1 MTPVVKA
8 LFTDLG
14 SETANLAVQC
24 YGGHGFIRESGVEQ
38 YIRDARI
45 TQIYEGTNGIQALD
59 LVGRKLPTEMGRL
72 LRTFFHPIAQ
82 FIEANSGE
90 GPLQPMIKGLEKA
103 FGALQLATAWIG
115 EKGMADPEQAASA
128 ASEYLRLMGFVGMGY
143 CFAKASVLSLGK
155 LAAGDEEAAF
165 YDAKIKTARFFFERM
180 LPQVGSLLAQIK
192 AGKASMMALDEAVF

>member
-1 MTPVVKA
+1 
-8 LFTDLG
+8 
-14 SETANLAVQC
+14 
-24 YGGHGFIRESGVEQ
+24 
-38 YIRDARI
+38 
-45 TQIYEGTNGIQALD
+45 
-59 LVGRKLPTEMGRL
+59 
-72 LRTFFHPIAQ
+72 
-82 FIEANSGE
+82 
-90 GPLQPMIKGLEKA
+90 
-103 FGALQLATAWIG
+103 
-115 EKGMADPEQAASA
+115 MADPEQAASA